1 MYSWVINIL
10 LAFTTRHSR
19 RVEELI
25 KRQRQSVGAVK
36 RNLLRLLMRRKTTF
50 RRLPSRFK
58 SSVGKVV
65 VQLVFLI

>member
-36 RNLLRLLMRRKTTF
+36 RNLLRLLMRRKTIF

-58 SSVGKVV
+58 SSVVKVV